1 MIVDKEQW
9 GKQRLFSMQ
18 QWPGLTRAERD
29 ACADRVVDRF
39 HRAVKDAGLTVQ
51 WRPGPPE
58 LRVYGEM
65 IEGDLDQ
72 VQLEGMLENAFE
84 EVRGT

>member
-9 GKQRLFSMQ
+9 GKQRLFSVQ

-39 HRAVKDAGLTVQ
+39 HRAVSKAGLDVQ

-58 LRVYGEM
+58 LWVYGEM
-65 IEGDLDQ
+65 IEDNLDL
-72 VQLEGMLENAFE
+72 VQLGEMAENAFE
-84 EVRGT
+84 EVRGV